1 MSPQQA
7 GTSTR
12 SQLSKIALGSV
23 VGTAIEWY
31 DFFLYGT
38 VSALVLG
45 QQFFP
50 EFSPA
55 AGTIAAFGTFAAGY
69 VARPVGAV
77 LFGHLGDRIGR
88 KPILFITLLMM
99 GIASTLIGLTPTYAS
114 IGIAAPVIL
123 VALRLVQGL
132 GVGGEWGG
140 AVLVAVED
148 APRNRRAL
156 FGTLPQL
163 GVPLGLLASTG
174 VLGIVS
180 RLPEDVFNS
189 WGWRIPFLLSA
200 VLVAIALIIRTRLP
214 ETNAFTQSRH
224 KRQRLPLL
232 AALRRYPRNLLTA
245 LGTRFATDITFNVA
259 NVFALSYATAHL
271 GLSRQLMLDAITIAS
286 AVELLTLPIFGL
298 LADRFGKRRIFLVG
312 CVFVAAYGFMFFAM
326 LNTGA
331 TGWVIVGYIGTL
343 ALSQACVYGVQA
355 SLFAEL
361 FPANIRYTGA
371 SLPYQFAGILTSA
384 PTPLIAA
391 ALFNSSGSVWP
402 IAVYIAVTA
411 AISFVAAALM
421 RTVSTTSDSVSPSP
435 TGRRSA

>member
-1 MSPQQA
+1 MTAQQ
-7 GTSTR
+7 TVPDTR
-12 SQLSKIALGSV
+12 AHVRATALGSV

-45 QQFFP
+45 RQYFP

-55 AGTIAAFGTFAAGY
+55 AGTIAAFGTFAVGY
-69 VARPVGAV
+69 IARPFGAIV
-77 LFGHLGDRIGR
+77 FGHLGDRIGR
-88 KPILFITLLMM
+88 KPVLFITLLIM
-99 GIASTLIGLTPTYAS
+99 GVGSTLIGLTPNYAS
-114 IGIAAPVIL
+114 IGLAAPIIL
-123 VALRLVQGL
+123 VVLRLVQGL

-148 APRNRRAL
+148 APASRKAF

-163 GVPLGLLASTG
+163 GVPLGLLVSTG
-174 VLGIVS
+174 VLGLAD
-180 RLPEDVFNS
+180 RLPSDAFES
-189 WGWRIPFLLSA
+189 WGWRIPFLFSA
-200 VLVAIALIIRTRLP
+200 VLVVVAIIIRARMP
-214 ETNAFTQSRH
+214 ETGAFKGEASGE
-224 KRQRLPLL
+224 RQRLPLIT
-232 AALRRYPRNLLTA
+232 ALRRYPRNLLTA

-259 NVFALSYATAHL
+259 NVFALSYATTNL
-271 GLSRQLMLDAITIAS
+271 GLPRQLMLNAITIAS
-286 AVELLTLPIFGL
+286 AVELVTLPIFGV
-298 LADRFGKRRIFLVG
+298 LADRYGKRRLFLVG

-331 TGWVIVGYIGTL
+331 TGWVIAGYIGTL
-343 ALSQACVYGVQA
+343 ALSQACVYGVQS

-391 ALFNSSGSVWP
+391 ALFGSFGSVWP
-402 IAVYIAVTA
+402 IAIYIAVTA
-411 AISFVAAALM
+411 AISFVAAIFM
-421 RTVSTTSDSVSPSP
+421 RTGGVSHQYSPEP
-435 TGRRSA
+435 REHP